1 MVYVIFWRVEMVGW
15 RFMRYIIF
23 FIYLIIYKRILA
35 CSTSTVYKSPGFF
48 SSFSLIFFFLKQLG
62 ATEKKKKKSQGI
74 WSLHEMYGFAN
85 GKKELPI
92 LLSRSLLLK

>member
-1 MVYVIFWRVEMVGW
+1 MVGW
-15 RFMRYIIF
+15 RFMPYIIF

-62 ATEKKKKKSQGI
+62 ATEKKKK
-74 WSLHEMYGFAN
+74 
-85 GKKELPI
+85 
-92 LLSRSLLLK
+92 SRYLKLARDVWFCKWQERVTHIALQKPALEIIH